1 MGNNS
6 DGEEFKL
13 RVRTT
18 LPEGQWRAQYGGGV
32 HHTITDLDT
41 LDNWVHFAQVY
52 TGGVSRLYVN
62 GELRSSMPVLLN
74 TGTDKN
80 FRIGRWNSNYFNG
93 LIDDVRIYD
102 KALSEAEI
110 TSVMSGGSAVTD
122 YHAVESPMNLVNP
135 ELIGQRAVNFSD
147 FAAFLDS
154 WGEEQ
159 AWPVW

>member
-1 MGNNS
+1 MGNTA
-6 DGEEFKL
+6 DGEEFAL

-18 LPEGQWRAQYGGGV
+18 LPTGQWRAQYGGGA

-52 TGGVSRLYVN
+52 TGGASHLYVN

-74 TGTDKN
+74 TGTGTN
-80 FRIGRWNSNYFNG
+80 FRIGRWRGNYFNG

-110 TSVMSGGSAVTD
+110 ESVMSGGSAVTN
-122 YHAVESPMNLVNP
+122 YHAVESPMNVVDP
-135 ELIGQRAVNFSD
+135 EPIGQRAVNFSD
-147 FAAFLDS
+147 FAVFLDS
-154 WGEEQ
+154 WGAGQ
-159 AWPVW
+159 AWPEW